1 MQPYEP
7 IRFPDFME
15 EKYRGKAPRDY
26 SFLTTRETRAYFA
39 WFQEI
44 MPQRINYLLNYC
56 SAEMGVS
63 LSELRAFPDGFLPL
77 WKWFRIHQTM
87 RNTTPEEIADMRR
100 RYGALGESW
109 VQKRILDDATERLH
123 YDIGMFF
130 GDQFVRHYPNELRW
144 SYRLKPRSYI
154 HVKVACIWGFKKYY
168 DKKGEVDSNF
178 VEPVYLVGSESRQIF
193 WDEMVDDG
201 LLTLAKDLM
210 EYVYDI
216 DTKAIIPPL
225 ELEL

>member
-63 LSELRAFPDGFLPL
+63 LRELRAFPDGFLPL

-87 RNTTPEEIADMRR
+87 RNTTP
-100 RYGALGESW
+100 
-109 VQKRILDDATERLH
+109 
-123 YDIGMFF
+123 
-130 GDQFVRHYPNELRW
+130 
-144 SYRLKPRSYI
+144 
-154 HVKVACIWGFKKYY
+154 
-168 DKKGEVDSNF
+168 
-178 VEPVYLVGSESRQIF
+178 
-193 WDEMVDDG
+193 
-201 LLTLAKDLM
+201 
-210 EYVYDI
+210 
-216 DTKAIIPPL
+216 
-225 ELEL
+225 